1 MWKRILEWSAQGVV
15 QAVSA
20 FIVAGVGTTLWNMID
35 METLVGTV
43 CLVILFFCTFFG
55 MKLLHLPNFKFPTQE
70 EYDAL
75 KVLGKLNERTIY
87 MIMGEKEPRKK

>member
-1 MWKRILEWSAQGVV
+1 
-15 QAVSA
+15 
-20 FIVAGVGTTLWNMID
+20 

-55 MKLLHLPNFKFPTQE
+55 MKLLHLPNFRFPTKE

-75 KVLGKLNERTIY
+75 EVLGKLNKRTIY
-87 MIMGEKEPRKK
+87 MTTGEKETRGK